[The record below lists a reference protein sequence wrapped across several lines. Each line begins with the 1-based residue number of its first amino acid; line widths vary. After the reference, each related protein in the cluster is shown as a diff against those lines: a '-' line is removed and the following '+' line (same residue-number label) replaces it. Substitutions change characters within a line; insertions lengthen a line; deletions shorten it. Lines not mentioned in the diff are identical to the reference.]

1 MADTL
6 EAMEAEYKV
15 DANWLKI
22 RYTHKVISEYEEE
35 EGEEES
41 KEEAAESEVNPIE
54 VTVCVLKV
62 NEHKYCVDFQ
72 LKSGNREAF
81 LEHYRDEIVASEEIK
96 TYLDAELDE

>member
-1 MADTL
+1 MDT
-6 EAMEAEYKV
+6 EYKV

-22 RYTHKVISEYEEE
+22 RYSHKVVTEYEDGE
-35 EGEEES
+35 EGEGEES
-41 KEEAAESEVNPIE
+41 KQEAAEQEVNPID

-81 LEHYRDEIVASEEIK
+81 LEHYREEFIANEEIK
-96 TYLDAELDE
+96 TYLDAEQD